1 MRKDDL
7 VYIGHILEIAQKI
20 QDRLK
25 GKNRDDFNA
34 DEDFRIV
41 LTHLVQI
48 IGEAA
53 SHISQE
59 FREKYPNIP
68 WKAIIGMR
76 NKVVHDYFDVDE
88 DILWRT
94 VTYEIKPLVKKLEK
108 IPHEE

>member
-7 VYIGHILEIAQKI
+7 VYVGHILEIAQKI

-25 GKNRDDFNA
+25 DKNREDFNA

-53 SHISQE
+53 SHISPE
-59 FREKYPNIP
+59 FREKYPGIP

-76 NKVVHDYFDVDE
+76 HRVVHDYFNVDE

-94 VTYEIKPLVKKLEK
+94 VTYELKPLVKELEK
-108 IPHEE
+108 IPREE